1 MAGYISISLRYLTQ
15 LPWIVLYPR
24 DPSVASKIFPRKGGK
39 KGKKKR
45 SFSELE
51 LVLVDSRVYEQNY
64 FSNGS
69 PCIEILV
76 SG

>member
-1 MAGYISISLRYLTQ
+1 MNRIN
-15 LPWIVLYPR
+15 PR
-24 DPSVASKIFPRKGGK
+24 DLSVASKKPIRGK
-39 KGKKKR
+39 EREKKKR

-51 LVLVDSRVYEQNY
+51 LVLFDSRVYEQNY

-69 PCIEILV
+69 LCRVAEILI